1 VAVTGTHLG
10 TFEKQ
15 HQQQATNNKL
25 VLKIRKS
32 ELRYGEASYCSN
44 DEKSSAEVKK
54 ASSSTK
60 KTICKL
66 NKHSKK
72 QLFLI
77 YIKA

>member
-1 VAVTGTHLG
+1 VAVTETHLG

-15 HQQQATNNKL
+15 HQQQTTNKL